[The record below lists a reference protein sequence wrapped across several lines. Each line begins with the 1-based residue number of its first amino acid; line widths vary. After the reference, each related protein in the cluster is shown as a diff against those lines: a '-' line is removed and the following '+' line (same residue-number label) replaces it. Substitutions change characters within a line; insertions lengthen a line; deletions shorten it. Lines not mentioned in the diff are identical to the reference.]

1 MIYIKRMA
9 SFSVLLASLS
19 TLAILFSPE
28 SLTAQTLEY
37 ADFKQQVL
45 KNHPLSKKADLY
57 LGLADAVLLKAKGGF
72 DPKTYL
78 EYSGKNFNG
87 KTYFQYSEAGL
98 KVPTWAG
105 LEFKGGYNLASGYLL
120 NPEGSLPKNG
130 QANLGLVWTLGQ
142 GLLFDERRAGLQ
154 IARAGLQMSEAE
166 RLEARNDLMVE
177 ANKAYWTWSY
187 AENAVGIILNALR
200 QAEIRHEGMRQ
211 SFIQGE
217 RSAFDTLETFI
228 QVQSRQVELQFAQV
242 DAQNAVLELSVFLWN
257 TNNQML
263 SPEQIPAAPT
273 RLTIDMEAGIPL
285 EKEDLL
291 QIARTRHPE
300 LQQYQIKI
308 RQLSTE
314 LRLKN
319 EKRKPV
325 LDLSYNLLGN
335 AWDFFPTVSANGPA
349 MFVNDIKWGLDF
361 NYPILNRKARG
372 DWQLTRLKIIQTEL
386 ELQHK
391 RQTIEVKVQQYTND
405 LINLRSQAILLRDV
419 TANYRRLLDGEN
431 EKFANGESSV
441 FLVNTREQRW
451 LDAQLKYLKLLS
463 ELRKAEAGVQWAA
476 GVLGQ

>member
-1 MIYIKRMA
+1 
-9 SFSVLLASLS
+9 
-19 TLAILFSPE
+19 
-28 SLTAQTLEY
+28 
-37 ADFKQQVL
+37 
-45 KNHPLSKKADLY
+45 
-57 LGLADAVLLKAKGGF
+57 
-72 DPKTYL
+72 
-78 EYSGKNFNG
+78 
-87 KTYFQYSEAGL
+87 
-98 KVPTWAG
+98 
-105 LEFKGGYNLASGYLL
+105 
-120 NPEGSLPKNG
+120 
-130 QANLGLVWTLGQ
+130 
-142 GLLFDERRAGLQ
+142 
-154 IARAGLQMSEAE
+154 MSEAE

-391 RQTIEVKVQQYTND
+391 RQIIEVKVQQYTND
-405 LINLRSQAILLRDV
+405 LINLRSQAILFRDV